1 MVACGVEKMGCCY
14 ELGIGARL
22 RLVVVKYGRMNVM
35 ARPRLAEGCFGKRVV
50 WASKGM

>member
-1 MVACGVEKMGCCY
+1 MVLRRWFVVMY

-35 ARPRLAEGCFGKRVV
+35 ARPRLASGNGLKRELVV